1 VTHRTLGID
10 SKIFMTP
17 LYSPA
22 SKRHCITFLVVD
34 FIGWRERSMRGG
46 WVWERGEQEKEEEWG
61 EEVGREG
68 RKEGEGRRGVVER
81 RKGERGIGGKER
93 KVRRRVGEVR
103 KTDSQRS
110 FQQQTQHR
118 NITEMVELPEFLSL
132 LAP

>member
-1 VTHRTLGID
+1 
-10 SKIFMTP
+10 
-17 LYSPA
+17 
-22 SKRHCITFLVVD
+22 
-34 FIGWRERSMRGG
+34 
-46 WVWERGEQEKEEEWG
+46 
-61 EEVGREG
+61 
-68 RKEGEGRRGVVER
+68 VVER

>member
-46 WVWERGEQEKEEEWG
+46 GDGSEVNRKRKRSGEKRWGEKGGKKERGEEEWWKG
-61 EEVGREG
+61 GKGREG
-68 RKEGEGRRGVVER
+68 LEER
-81 RKGERGIGGKER
+81 REK
-93 KVRRRVGEVR
+93 
-103 KTDSQRS
+103 
-110 FQQQTQHR
+110 
-118 NITEMVELPEFLSL
+118 
-132 LAP
+132 